1 VYNKTKTIYESLFA
15 IKLNYCSIFKSQNF
29 VNLFMKK
36 SYGILGGG
44 SWGTALVKILS
55 ENNKSINWY
64 VRNPKNVEHIQ
75 NFHKNP
81 NYLRS
86 VFLNTKKINL
96 SSSIEEVV
104 RNSTVII
111 LAIPSP
117 FLDAELQKIK
127 TLINDKPIFSALK
140 GVVPKSH
147 LIVSEHLNKIYNIP
161 LSKIGIITGPCHA
174 EEVALEKLSYLTVAC
189 KNQDLGESMRKSLE
203 NSFIKAKLSKDSMGV
218 EYSAMLKNVYA
229 LVAGIAHGLGY
240 GDNFQSVLI
249 SNSVRE
255 MNDFIKTIYKVK
267 RDIND
272 SEYLGDLLV
281 TSYSTFSRNRT
292 LGNMIGKGYSL
303 KSAIAEMSMI
313 SEGYYAAKCAYEIGI
328 ENKITFNIINTA
340 YNILYKKMSARKCI
354 KLLSDKLN

>member
-1 VYNKTKTIYESLFA
+1 
-15 IKLNYCSIFKSQNF
+15 
-29 VNLFMKK
+29 MKH

-55 ENNKSINWY
+55 ENIESINWY

-75 NFHKNP
+75 NFHRNP

-86 VFLNTKKINL
+86 VVFNTKKIKV

-104 RNSTVII
+104 INSTIII

-117 FLDAELQKIK
+117 FLDSELQKIK
-127 TLINDKPIFSALK
+127 TLVNKKIIFTALK
-140 GVVPKSH
+140 GVIPESH
-147 LIVSEHLNKIYNIP
+147 LIVSEHLNKYYDIP

-174 EEVALEKLSYLTVAC
+174 EEVALEKLSYLTVGC
-189 KNQDLGESMRKSLE
+189 KNSPIGESMRGSLE
-203 NSFIKAKLSKDSMGV
+203 TSFIKAKLSKDSTGV
-218 EYSAMLKNVYA
+218 EYAAMLKNIYA
-229 LVAGIAHGLGY
+229 LVAGISHGLGY

-249 SNSVRE
+249 SNSVKE
-255 MNDFIKTIYKVK
+255 MKDFIKTIYKVK

-303 KSAIAEMSMI
+303 KSAFSEMSMI
-313 SEGYYAAKCAYEIGI
+313 SEGYYATKNAYEIGI
-328 ENKITFNIINTA
+328 ENKIEFNIINTA
-340 YNILYKKMSARKCI
+340 YNILYKKMNARKCI
-354 KLLSDKLN
+354 RLLADKLN